1 MAGLFSKILPKKK
14 KHELDEFQKRAVD
27 FIDSGDSL
35 FITGKAGTGKTEV
48 LKTLRDRYAGKKVVA
63 VVAPTGVA
71 ARNAGG
77 FTMHSFFRLPV
88 KTIYLPDH
96 EIKPEMYQL
105 SDASAQTIRDIDI
118 LVIDEISMVR
128 CDTLDATD
136 DILRHYRHNDLPFG
150 GVQLVMFGDLYQ
162 LSPVTESKDRKPLL
176 EYYQEGFYFFFS
188 YALQNLRYKVI
199 ELQHIWR
206 TDERVFINLLNN
218 IRIGEVN
225 IDNLNLLNT
234 RVEPDYQA
242 EVTDTIVTLMTH
254 NHQTK
259 DYNKKMYSLLK
270 SNEKVYK
277 AKYVYKPDRWHE
289 DYPADPYLSLKRG
302 ARVMFLTNDT
312 DNKKYSNGTMGWVE
326 SLLEDMIIVKTD
338 ENKKVHLE
346 RAIWEQKDYVIDKKT
361 KTIYAEPTA
370 EFHQFPL
377 KLAWAVSIHK
387 SQGLTFKEVAIDASK
402 SFAYGQVYVALS
414 RCTTLEG
421 IHLLRK
427 IPSHKITADEVVKQ
441 YMNCIDEEGY
451 VDMLEDFENTE
462 YEAGPLV
469 LCISNNKFE
478 SIKNGT
484 RTTYSHGIYNDEE
497 AEQFLVYKDGEL
509 CMNNTFKSINKKLDY
524 TDKNGGDF
532 PFIMKQYTYVCF
544 VNSKT
549 FEILQADID
558 GLIEPKTSDNYAW
571 GYFFR
576 FSNVKKFKLKKNK

>member
-1 MAGLFSKILPKKK
+1 MAGLITKTLSINK
-14 KHELDEFQKRAVD
+14 KHELDEFQKKAVD
-27 FIDSGDSL
+27 FIDSGESL

-71 ARNAGG
+71 AENAGG

-88 KTIYLPDH
+88 GTIYLPDH
-96 EIKPEMYQL
+96 EIRPELYRL

-162 LSPVTESKDRKPLL
+162 LSPVTESRDRKPLL
-176 EYYQEGFYFFFS
+176 EYYNEGFYFFFS

-206 TDERVFINLLNN
+206 TDERIFINLLNN

-234 RVEPDYQA
+234 RVEPNYRPK
-242 EVTDTIVTLMTH
+242 VTDSIVTLMTH

-259 DYNKKMYSLLK
+259 NYNKNMYRLLK
-270 SNEKVYK
+270 SGEKVYK
-277 AKYVYKPDRWHE
+277 AKYVAKPDMWHE
-289 DYPADPYLSLKRG
+289 DYPADPYLSLKKG

-312 DNKKYSNGTMGWVE
+312 DNKRYSNGTMGWVD
-326 SLLEDMIIVKTD
+326 SLFEDMIIVKID
-338 ENKKVHLE
+338 NNENVHLE
-346 RAIWEQKDYVIDKKT
+346 RAIWEQKDYIIDKKT
-361 KTIYAEPTA
+361 KTIYTETTA

-414 RCTTLEG
+414 RCTTLGG
-421 IHLLRK
+421 IHLLQK
-427 IPSHKITADEVVKQ
+427 IPSHKIIADEVVKQ
-441 YMNCIDEEGY
+441 YMNSIDEDGY

-462 YEAGPLV
+462 YEYGPLV
-469 LCISNNKFE
+469 LYISNKKFE
-478 SIKNGT
+478 SIKSGT
-484 RTTYSHGIYNDEE
+484 RTSYSHGIYDDEE

-509 CMNNTFKSINKKLDY
+509 CMNRTFKSMNKKLDY

-532 PFIMKQYTYVCF
+532 PFIMKQYTYVWF

-549 FEILQADID
+549 FEKLQADID
-558 GLIEPKTSDNYAW
+558 GRIDPKTSDNYAW

-576 FSNVKKFKLKKNK
+576 FSNVKKLKLKKGK